1 MVLRLV
7 NMKIL
12 QSKYELELARQK
24 LEDAQ
29 NSSEVVRLT
38 RDNNGNWGY
47 VYSADEDKIAEAE

>member
-1 MVLRLV
+1 L
-7 NMKIL
+7 KIL

-24 LEDAQ
+24 LEDTQ
-29 NSSEVVRLT
+29 NNSEVVRLT